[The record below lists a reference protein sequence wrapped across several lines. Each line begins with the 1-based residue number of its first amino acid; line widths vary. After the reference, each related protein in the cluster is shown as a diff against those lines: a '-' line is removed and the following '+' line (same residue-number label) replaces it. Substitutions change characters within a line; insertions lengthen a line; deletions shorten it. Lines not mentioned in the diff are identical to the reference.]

1 MEEATGPSLADA
13 PDQTARLKA
22 QAPKTLNAQWL
33 ARGAQRHN
41 ERGAQTQGTP
51 SQSRATTPHRLALFL
66 GLAIPI
72 ERVPIVFPGGARKR
86 GIGRDGERVGGA
98 AQHGDVGM
106 VIAKRA

>member
-1 MEEATGPSLADA
+1 MEWITGASFADA
-13 PDQTARLKA
+13 SAQTTRLKA
-22 QAPKTLNAQWL
+22 QTPEDAWWACTGELDAIASGGQTRTFRRNREPGCL
-33 ARGAQRHN
+33 AR
-41 ERGAQTQGTP
+41 
-51 SQSRATTPHRLALFL
+51 ALFL

-72 ERVPIVFPGGARKR
+72 ERMPIVFPGGARKR

>member
-1 MEEATGPSLADA
+1 MKWVADVSFADA
-13 PDQTARLKA
+13 STQTTRLKA
-22 QAPKTLNAQWL
+22 QTPRGRVMGMHGELDAIASGSQTRTSRRNREPGCL
-33 ARGAQRHN
+33 AR
-41 ERGAQTQGTP
+41 
-51 SQSRATTPHRLALFL
+51 ALFL

-72 ERVPIVFPGGARKR
+72 ERMPIVFPGGAGKR